1 MNETRRSRI
10 EELLKQEISKVIIAE
25 LADPRIGFTTVTG
38 VKLDEDLKYANVSVS
53 FLLPENKRSAAMEA
67 LASSAGHIRHLVMPY
82 LKMRRPPYLRFVFD
96 ESIEKAA
103 HISELIRKA
112 RKTDADGGVTQPDNT
127 EPANE
132 KLEEAAEEETDEEA
146 EADER

>member
-10 EELLKQEISKVIIAE
+10 EELLRQEISKVIIGE

-53 FLLPENKRSAAMEA
+53 FLLPENKRGAAIEA
-67 LASSAGHIRHLVMPY
+67 LTSSAGHIRHIVMPY
-82 LKMRRPPYLRFVFD
+82 LKMRRPPYLRFILD

-103 HISELIRKA
+103 HISDLIRQA
-112 RKTDADGGVTQPDNT
+112 RKTDADGGVSKPEDAKAENNKP
-127 EPANE
+127 ED
-132 KLEEAAEEETDEEA
+132 AEEEETGGEA

>member
-10 EELLKQEISKVIIAE
+10 EELLRQEISKVIIGE

-38 VKLDEDLKYANVSVS
+38 VKLDEDLKYANV
-53 FLLPENKRSAAMEA
+53 PENKRGAAIEA
-67 LASSAGHIRHLVMPY
+67 LTSSAGHIRHIVMPY
-82 LKMRRPPYLRFVFD
+82 LKMRRPPYLRFILD

-103 HISELIRKA
+103 HISDLIRQA
-112 RKTDADGGVTQPDNT
+112 RKTDADGGVSKPEDAKAENNKP
-127 EPANE
+127 ED
-132 KLEEAAEEETDEEA
+132 AEEEETGGEA